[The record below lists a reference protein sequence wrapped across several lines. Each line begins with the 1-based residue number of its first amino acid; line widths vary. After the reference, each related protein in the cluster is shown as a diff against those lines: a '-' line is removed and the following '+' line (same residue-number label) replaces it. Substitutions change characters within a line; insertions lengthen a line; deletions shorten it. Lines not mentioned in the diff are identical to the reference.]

1 MPRRKRARTGNLGT
15 YSQKKARQGGGGDDV
30 GLEGGEYASGAEQM
44 GDLDHDEHDSWYTE
58 NMEDDDADDTA
69 HQDVD
74 KVSILSIMSMDED
87 VPTLNESSLNLFL
100 KKAMLGMQNV
110 VQRGKSAVA
119 KGMKATYAVK
129 VGQKQSGRSERR
141 EKRRKVTE
149 YEEGL
154 QGGNQLENWFKKRTG
169 VNADVAEYGRD
180 EDITTGSSRLR
191 AIKLRE
197 ESESDSES
205 EHDDET
211 SATLPPSTRAPS
223 PAISS
228 GEELELEPE
237 PAINSSH
244 DREYVANV
252 QPSSD
257 LLSPA
262 VPNVASRAPEDV
274 DCDEEQSEN
283 PQAPEIGVFEPPPS
297 VADALAALKA
307 IKLVL
312 KPRRECGI
320 GSKDPRIDLLLRG
333 RLDLM
338 KMFLWHFV
346 DSTDG
351 WIASSLAVAHAA
363 ERGPWLA
370 RKLREWSRAYIK
382 DRDCLP
388 LNEYGRWNVSLL
400 EDEDLAQ
407 EIHLHLQG
415 IGQYVKAM
423 DIVHY
428 LDTPEMKT
436 RLKLKKTISL
446 VTAQRWMRVMDYRWG
461 KAPGG
466 QYVDGHER
474 EDVVEYRQLVFL
486 PFWEKAGPS
495 MRSWTKDI
503 EDAQVYR
510 GPGLP
515 EPHIIVWH
523 HDESTFYAND
533 RRKIRW
539 VHAGETAV
547 PYAKGEGASLMV
559 ADFVSADYGWLRSP
573 DGKQEAR
580 VLFKAGKAREG
591 YFTNEDILQQASHA
605 MDILE
610 QHFPDDKHVLL
621 FDNATT
627 HQKRADDALSASK
640 MPKFMPKEGKNWGV
654 KTNVIGADGKPVYGL
669 DGKLLK
675 TTVRMADG
683 KFADGT
689 PQEFYYP
696 VGHPQESIF
705 KGMSVILQ
713 ERGFANAP
721 KLLAQCAKFKCTK
734 GATDCCCRRILYNQ
748 PDFVNVKSNL
758 EITCEARG
766 FQVIFLPK
774 FHCEIN
780 FIEQCWGYAKRVY
793 RHFPVSSKEADLE
806 ANVLKALES
815 VPLTS
820 MRR

>member
-15 YSQKKARQGGGGDDV
+15 YSQKKARQEGGDDV
-30 GLEGGEYASGAEQM
+30 EGGESDLDGAEQM
-44 GDLDHDEHDSWYTE
+44 GDLDHDEHVPWYTE
-58 NMEDDDADDTA
+58 IMEDDDADDTA
-69 HQDVD
+69 CQDVD
-74 KVSILSIMSMDED
+74 KESILSIMSVDED
-87 VPTLNESSLNLFL
+87 VPTLDESSLNLFL
-100 KKAMLGMQNV
+100 KKAMLGMQEV
-110 VQRGKSAVA
+110 VQRGESAVA
-119 KGMKATYAVK
+119 KGIKATYAVK

-141 EKRRKVTE
+141 EKRKKQTE

-169 VNADVAEYGRD
+169 VKADAVEDRRD
-180 EDITTGSSRLR
+180 EDIATGSSRSQ
-191 AIKLRE
+191 AIELRE
-197 ESESDSES
+197 ESESEP

-211 SATLPPSTRAPS
+211 ATLPPSTRAVS

-228 GEELELEPE
+228 GGEVESESE
-237 PAINSSH
+237 PAIDPSH
-244 DREYVANV
+244 DRESVTNA

-262 VPNVASRAPEDV
+262 AIPDIVSRRAPEDV
-274 DCDEEQSEN
+274 IDCDEEQSEN
-283 PQAPEIGVFEPPPS
+283 PQAPEIGISEPPPS
-297 VADALAALKA
+297 LEDALAALKA

-338 KMFLWHFV
+338 KMFLWHFF

-351 WIASSLAVAHAA
+351 WIVSSLAVAHAA

-415 IGQYVKAM
+415 IGKYVKAM

-461 KAPGG
+461 KAPSG

-503 EDAQVYR
+503 EDVRVHR

-627 HQKRADDALSASK
+627 HQKRADDALSATK
-640 MPKFMPKEGKNWGV
+640 MPKFTPKEGTNWGV

-683 KFADGT
+683 EFADGT

-696 VGHPQESIF
+696 AGHPREFIF

-721 KLLAQCAKFKCTK
+721 KLLAQCAKFKCAR

-766 FQVIFLPK
+766 FQIIFLPK

-780 FIEQCWGYAKRVY
+780 FLEQCWGYAKRVY

-806 ANVLKALES
+806 ANVLEALES